1 MIKQKLLP
9 IFAFLAPILLVVASE
24 PLLKEDFQS
33 YSAGEALP
41 AVAGKAPGNWYFQ
54 PLKGGGGE
62 AMVEKADSGEN
73 FLAVR
78 EGISGSSMG
87 SWLLYRLLEQSPA
100 TGEPVSL
107 EVRFRM
113 KADSAPSDWIFGPID
128 LEFPK
133 IPGNTNFL
141 SIFRVRNNPTSGQL
155 EFRYWRS
162 DLKAGEGGYT
172 AIPVILDSEVW
183 YQLKAVLQ
191 PADSTMSLRL
201 SQPDGT
207 PVLEES
213 GIPLKSP
220 VGEVGGMAF
229 KNRVADLNPAE
240 FDLAEVV
247 LASGASLED

>member
-1 MIKQKLLP
+1 MIKQKILP
-9 IFAFLAPILLVVASE
+9 ILASFAPILSVVAAE

-41 AVAGKAPGNWYFQ
+41 AVVGNAPGNWYFQ
-54 PLKGGGGE
+54 PLKGGGGA
-62 AMVEKADSGEN
+62 AMIEKADSGES

-78 EGISGSSMG
+78 EGTSESSLG
-87 SWLLYRLLEQSPA
+87 SWLLYRLLEQPPKS
-100 TGEPVSL
+100 GEPFSL

-155 EFRYWRS
+155 EFRYWRP

-172 AIPVILDSEVW
+172 ATPVILDSGVW
-183 YQLKAVLQ
+183 YRLKAALQ
-191 PADSTMSLRL
+191 PAESTMSLRL

-207 PVLEES
+207 PVFEES
-213 GIPLKSP
+213 GISLKSP
-220 VGEVGGMAF
+220 VGEIGGVAF
-229 KNRVADLNPAE
+229 KNRVSDLNTAE
-240 FDLAEVV
+240 FDLAEVILKV
-247 LASGASLED
+247 GNAISE

>member
-1 MIKQKLLP
+1 MIKQKILP
-9 IFAFLAPILLVVASE
+9 ILASFAPILSVVAAE

-41 AVAGKAPGNWYFQ
+41 AVVGNSPGTWFFQ
-54 PLKGGGGE
+54 PVRGGSGG
-62 AMVEKADSGEN
+62 VTIEKTDSGEN

-78 EGISGSSMG
+78 EGISGSGMG

-128 LEFPK
+128 LEFPR
-133 IPGNTNFL
+133 IPGNNNFL
-141 SIFRVRNNPTSGQL
+141 STFRVRNNPTSGQV
-155 EFRYWRS
+155 EFRYWRP
-162 DLKAGEGGYT
+162 DLKAGEGGYS
-172 AIPVILDSEVW
+172 AAVNLESGVW
-183 YQLKAVLQ
+183 YRLTAVIQ
-191 PADSTMSLRL
+191 PAESTMSLRL

-213 GIPLKSP
+213 GISLKSP
-220 VGEVGGMAF
+220 VGEIGGVAF
-229 KNRVADLNPAE
+229 KNRVSDLNTAE
-240 FDLAEVV
+240 FDLAEVTLKV
-247 LASGASLED
+247 GNAISE